1 MQFISFFLYA
11 YFYFWLFFIDW
22 EFRWLVA
29 THTRPERERE
39 RWKGA
44 VMMCTPPVATLPTNN
59 GKWTLTC

>member
-1 MQFISFFLYA
+1 LII
-11 YFYFWLFFIDW
+11 FYRLGIQM
-22 EFRWLVA
+22 VGGH
-29 THTRPERERE
+29 THTARERERE